1 MSGFEGTERKMMA
14 GDEED
19 YEYDL
24 GEEDDE
30 EMDLGE
36 DASEGGSL
44 AAASSSSSAV
54 GKPDFPAIS
63 AAAAAGDKAEYRRI
77 RCPPH
82 RLTPLRNQWDNVMSP
97 IVEFLKLQIRFNQKN
112 RSVELKTAEATEDP
126 GAIQKGQDFI
136 EAFMMGFE
144 VQDAVALLRLDDL
157 YIDSFMVT
165 DVKMLAGDHLSRAI
179 GRVAGQDGKTKYA
192 IENATRT
199 RIIVADQKIH
209 IMGSFANIKLARD
222 AICNLIIGAP
232 PGKVYNQMRNVAK
245 RLNERF

>member
-1 MSGFEGTERKMMA
+1 MSGFKA
-14 GDEED
+14 PSN
-19 YEYDL
+19 
-24 GEEDDE
+24 GEEDDYE
-30 EMDLGE
+30 EMGDGE
-36 DASEGGSL
+36 DIDMDEDDGDIGDGMSGGSGGGSGG
-44 AAASSSSSAV
+44 ASSL
-54 GKPDFPAIS
+54 KPNFPAIS
-63 AAAAAGDKAEYRRI
+63 ALAATGGKAEYRRI

-82 RLTPLRNQWDNVMSP
+82 RLTPLRNQWDHVMSP

-112 RSVELKTAEATEDP
+112 RSVELKTSETTDDP

>member
-1 MSGFEGTERKMMA
+1 MVA
-14 GDEED
+14 GGMDIEAEE
-19 YEYDL
+19 
-24 GEEDDE
+24 EEE
-30 EMDLGE
+30 EE
-36 DASEGGSL
+36 EEEEIVHTSRRPPS
-44 AAASSSSSAV
+44 AALR
-54 GKPDFPAIS
+54 PDFPAIS
-63 AAAAAGDKAEYRRI
+63 AAAAMGGRVEYRRI

-82 RLTPLRNQWDNVMSP
+82 RLTPLRNHWEHLMSP
-97 IVEFLKLQIRFNQKN
+97 IVEFLKLQIRFNPKN
-112 RSVELKTAEATEDP
+112 RSVELKTSEATDDP
-126 GAIQKGQDFI
+126 GAIQKGQDFV

-157 YIDSFMVT
+157 YIDSFLVT
-165 DVKMLAGDHLSRAI
+165 DVKMLHGDHLSRAI

-199 RIIVADQKIH
+199 RIVMADQKIH

-222 AICNLIIGAP
+222 AICNLIIGSP